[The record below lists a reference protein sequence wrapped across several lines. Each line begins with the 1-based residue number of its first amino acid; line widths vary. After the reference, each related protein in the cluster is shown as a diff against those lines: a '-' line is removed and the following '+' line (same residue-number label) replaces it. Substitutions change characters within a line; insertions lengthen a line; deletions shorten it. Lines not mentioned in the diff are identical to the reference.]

1 MRFDLARARALLFE
15 VPRTGKLAY
24 CLMRDRRVP
33 LGPKVAVGTALGL
46 IVSPLDVPAWVPVIG
61 DLDVLALRPG
71 ARREHLR
78 PRPAARAHAGAR
90 GRPAPARR
98 SSRAAPT
105 VGIPRIGGKRPAL
118 KIMLTKDVAN
128 IGLAGDV
135 KDVADGYGRNY
146 LLPRKLAVLAG
157 KGAEAE
163 ARRLREAT
171 ARREAKER
179 DEARELAEL
188 IDNKTVVVR
197 LKVGAEDK
205 VFGAITN
212 DDVATA
218 LRLQHQVDVDRRK
231 IDIKDPLKQLGEHQV
246 PLRLHREVT
255 ANINLIITQ
264 DR

>member
-1 MRFDLARARALLFE
+1 L
-15 VPRTGKLAY
+15 
-24 CLMRDRRVP
+24 
-33 LGPKVAVGTALGL
+33 KV
-46 IVSPLDVPAWVPVIG
+46 
-61 DLDVLALRPG
+61 
-71 ARREHLR
+71 
-78 PRPAARAHAGAR
+78 
-90 GRPAPARR
+90 
-98 SSRAAPT
+98 
-105 VGIPRIGGKRPAL
+105 
-118 KIMLTKDVAN
+118 MLTKDVEN
-128 IGLAGDV
+128 VGLAGDV
-135 KDVADGYGRNY
+135 KEVADGYGRNY
-146 LLPRKLAVLAG
+146 LIPRRLAVLAG

-179 DEARELAEL
+179 DEARDLAEL

-255 ANINLIITQ
+255 AHINLIITQ

>member
-1 MRFDLARARALLFE
+1 
-15 VPRTGKLAY
+15 
-24 CLMRDRRVP
+24 
-33 LGPKVAVGTALGL
+33 
-46 IVSPLDVPAWVPVIG
+46 
-61 DLDVLALRPG
+61 
-71 ARREHLR
+71 
-78 PRPAARAHAGAR
+78 
-90 GRPAPARR
+90 
-98 SSRAAPT
+98 
-105 VGIPRIGGKRPAL
+105 
-118 KIMLTKDVAN
+118 MLTKDVAN

-171 ARREAKER
+171 ARREAKEQDDAR
-179 DEARELAEL
+179 DLAEL

-255 ANINLIITQ
+255 AHINLIITQ

>member
-1 MRFDLARARALLFE
+1 
-15 VPRTGKLAY
+15 
-24 CLMRDRRVP
+24 
-33 LGPKVAVGTALGL
+33 
-46 IVSPLDVPAWVPVIG
+46 
-61 DLDVLALRPG
+61 
-71 ARREHLR
+71 
-78 PRPAARAHAGAR
+78 
-90 GRPAPARR
+90 
-98 SSRAAPT
+98 
-105 VGIPRIGGKRPAL
+105 
-118 KIMLTKDVAN
+118 MLTKDVQN
-128 IGLAGDV
+128 VGLAGDV
-135 KDVADGYGRNY
+135 KEVADGYGRNY
-146 LLPRKLAVLAG
+146 LIPRRLAVLAG

-171 ARREAKER
+171 ARREAKEQ

-197 LKVGAEDK
+197 LKVGSEDK

-255 ANINLIITQ
+255 AHINLIITQ

>member
-1 MRFDLARARALLFE
+1 M
-15 VPRTGKLAY
+15 
-24 CLMRDRRVP
+24 
-33 LGPKVAVGTALGL
+33 L
-46 IVSPLDVPAWVPVIG
+46 I
-61 DLDVLALRPG
+61 
-71 ARREHLR
+71 
-78 PRPAARAHAGAR
+78 
-90 GRPAPARR
+90 
-98 SSRAAPT
+98 
-105 VGIPRIGGKRPAL
+105 
-118 KIMLTKDVAN
+118 KDVSN
-128 IGLAGDV
+128 VGLAGDV
-135 KDVADGYGRNY
+135 KEVADGYGRNY
-146 LLPRKLAVLAG
+146 LIPRRMAVVAG
-157 KGAEAE
+157 RGAEAE

-179 DEARELAEL
+179 DDAQELADL

-246 PLRLHREVT
+246 PLRLHRDVT
-255 ANINLIITQ
+255 AHINLIITQ

>member
-1 MRFDLARARALLFE
+1 
-15 VPRTGKLAY
+15 
-24 CLMRDRRVP
+24 
-33 LGPKVAVGTALGL
+33 
-46 IVSPLDVPAWVPVIG
+46 
-61 DLDVLALRPG
+61 
-71 ARREHLR
+71 
-78 PRPAARAHAGAR
+78 
-90 GRPAPARR
+90 
-98 SSRAAPT
+98 
-105 VGIPRIGGKRPAL
+105 
-118 KIMLTKDVAN
+118 MLTKDVQN

-135 KDVADGYGRNY
+135 KEVADGYGRNY
-146 LLPRKLAVLAG
+146 LIPRKLAVLAG

-171 ARREAKER
+171 ARREAKEQ
-179 DEARELAEL
+179 DEARDLAEL

-255 ANINLIITQ
+255 AHINLIITQ

>member
-1 MRFDLARARALLFE
+1 
-15 VPRTGKLAY
+15 
-24 CLMRDRRVP
+24 
-33 LGPKVAVGTALGL
+33 
-46 IVSPLDVPAWVPVIG
+46 
-61 DLDVLALRPG
+61 
-71 ARREHLR
+71 
-78 PRPAARAHAGAR
+78 
-90 GRPAPARR
+90 
-98 SSRAAPT
+98 
-105 VGIPRIGGKRPAL
+105 
-118 KIMLTKDVAN
+118 MLTKDVAN

-135 KDVADGYGRNY
+135 KEVADGYGRNY
-146 LLPRKLAVLAG
+146 LIPRRLAVLAG

-171 ARREAKER
+171 AKREAKER

-197 LKVGAEDK
+197 LKVGSEDK